1 MKTET
6 DRTTQTPEDVLNE
19 LRSMVNEAENIL
31 HQSQD
36 GNCESAV
43 AALRERFETA
53 QAKLTEFYDG
63 AKRKVVSGARYTDQA
78 ICENPYQALAIALG
92 VGVLVG
98 VLIGRRSK

>member
-6 DRTTQTPEDVLNE
+6 DRTTQTPDEVLNE
-19 LRSMVNEAENIL
+19 LRSLVTEAEQIVP
-31 HQSQD
+31 HSQD

-43 AALRERFETA
+43 AAMRERFEAA
-53 QAKLTEFYDG
+53 QAKLTEFYAG
-63 AKRKVVSGARYTDQA
+63 AKKKVVSGARYTDHA
-78 ICENPYQALAIALG
+78 IRENPYQALAITLG